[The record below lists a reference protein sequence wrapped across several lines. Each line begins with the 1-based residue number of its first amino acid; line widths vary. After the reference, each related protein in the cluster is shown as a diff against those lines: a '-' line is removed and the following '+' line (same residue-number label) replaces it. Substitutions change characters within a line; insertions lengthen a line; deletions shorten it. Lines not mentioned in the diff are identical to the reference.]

1 MTASV
6 AKVTAARPEPSAAWA
21 EARRRV
27 RQRREDMLRHPAFL
41 SKQLLPNQQTTT
53 ASRPSTTSRLRVG
66 ADLLERVPA
75 GQRRRLPGKPAI
87 DDRALA
93 GASRSAS

>member
-41 SKQLLPNQQTTT
+41 SKQLP
-53 ASRPSTTSRLRVG
+53 AEP
-66 ADLLERVPA
+66 ADDDGVA
-75 GQRRRLPGKPAI
+75 AVYDIAIARRRRPARAGPGGSTSA
-87 DDRALA
+87 AA
-93 GASRSAS
+93 G

>member
-41 SKQLLPNQQTTT
+41 SKQLPPEPAHD
-53 ASRPSTTSRLRVG
+53 ASV
-66 ADLLERVPA
+66 AAVYDIEVA
-75 GQRRRLPGKPAI
+75 RRRRPA
-87 DDRALA
+87 
-93 GASRSAS
+93 

>member
-1 MTASV
+1 MTKPAARHMQPSWLARKGTELTMTASV

-41 SKQLLPNQQTTT
+41 SKQLP
-53 ASRPSTTSRLRVG
+53 AEP
-66 ADLLERVPA
+66 ADDDGVA
-75 GQRRRLPGKPAI
+75 AVYDIAIARRRRPA
-87 DDRALA
+87 
-93 GASRSAS
+93 

>member
-1 MTASV
+1 MTMTASV

-41 SKQLLPNQQTTT
+41 SKQLP
-53 ASRPSTTSRLRVG
+53 AEP
-66 ADLLERVPA
+66 ADDGGVAAVYDIEVA
-75 GQRRRLPGKPAI
+75 RRRRPA
-87 DDRALA
+87 
-93 GASRSAS
+93 

>member
-41 SKQLLPNQQTTT
+41 SKQLP
-53 ASRPSTTSRLRVG
+53 AEP
-66 ADLLERVPA
+66 ADDDGVA
-75 GQRRRLPGKPAI
+75 AVYDIVIARRRRPA
-87 DDRALA
+87 
-93 GASRSAS
+93 

>member
-1 MTASV
+1 MTMTASV

-41 SKQLLPNQQTTT
+41 SKQLP
-53 ASRPSTTSRLRVG
+53 AEP
-66 ADLLERVPA
+66 AD
-75 GQRRRLPGKPAI
+75 
-87 DDRALA
+87 
-93 GASRSAS
+93 

>member
-41 SKQLLPNQQTTT
+41 SKQLP
-53 ASRPSTTSRLRVG
+53 AEP
-66 ADLLERVPA
+66 ADDGVA
-75 GQRRRLPGKPAI
+75 AVYDIAIARRRRPA
-87 DDRALA
+87 
-93 GASRSAS
+93 

>member
-6 AKVTAARPEPSAAWA
+6 AKVTAARPEPSAAWAWA

-41 SKQLLPNQQTTT
+41 SKQLP
-53 ASRPSTTSRLRVG
+53 AEP
-66 ADLLERVPA
+66 ADDDGVA
-75 GQRRRLPGKPAI
+75 AVYDIAIARRRRPA
-87 DDRALA
+87 
-93 GASRSAS
+93 